1 MPDMVSTSLVAR
13 LYSSSYMQI
22 HQK

>member
-22 HQK
+22 H